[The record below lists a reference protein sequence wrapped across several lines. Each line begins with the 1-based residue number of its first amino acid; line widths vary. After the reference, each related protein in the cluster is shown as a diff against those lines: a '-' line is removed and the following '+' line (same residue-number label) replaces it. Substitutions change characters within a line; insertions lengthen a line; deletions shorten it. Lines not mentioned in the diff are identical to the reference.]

1 MKSWCK
7 NLGQNL
13 PEWWVWCSSNF
24 MTNKTV
30 WGLTTRER
38 ESLSWYFNDDFAVA
52 QKLHPPLSQGPQPLL
67 WYNTVGE
74 PDYPPLSLPCQS
86 KVLWAGKIY
95 RINSKKVNL
104 WHSALKKY
112 FLLNE
117 QEYKITSGYYSKE
130 IFLSLHKNI
139 CSERQ
144 EISWG
149 RSRSTHSDPHP
160 LPIQSVEGW
169 APC

>member
-1 MKSWCK
+1 MVGLMFIKFHDE
-7 NLGQNL
+7 QNCL
-13 PEWWVWCSSNF
+13 RPQPGEGEPLLIFQRWLRSCSN
-24 MTNKTV
+24 V
-30 WGLTTRER
+30 
-38 ESLSWYFNDDFAVA
+38 
-52 QKLHPPLSQGPQPLL
+52 PPSTSQGPQPLL